1 VPCNREYTWAEEQIG
16 KLAAVNKLAANLA
29 PELNNPAAAAKSAA
43 SHLLSAGQGQ
53 PARASGISHF

>member
-1 VPCNREYTWAEEQIG
+1 MLFRSIG

-29 PELNNPAAAAKSAA
+29 PEAAAAKSAA

-53 PARASGISHF
+53 PAWASGISHF